1 MEKKEDIE
9 ISILKGDKLFN
20 KNTPFVI
27 NLISHQ
33 EDENEKKCNADLIC
47 VIDISGSM
55 YGHKIEQV
63 KQSLKILIGLMDEKE
78 RICLILFDDR
88 AQIFFEL
95 NYLTKANKEILNHK
109 IDKIKIGGGTN
120 ILSGLEQAI
129 NVLKRINMITRSYQ
143 IQSLFLNLVKN
154 SVQSN
159 LFNVLNENEQ
169 NDILD
174 TLYEIA
180 GNNSPISKEASE
192 IYTYITQ

>member
-1 MEKKEDIE
+1 MYKEVLNDIKNDLLSSQRNKNEINNDSEIMKIWKDALNNIEKNNYNDAYNLILNSGDDIYLLRL
-9 ISILKGDKLFN
+9 IYLTGIIFDKLS
-20 KNTPFVI
+20 P
-27 NLISHQ
+27 
-33 EDENEKKCNADLIC
+33 EIC
-47 VIDISGSM
+47 
-55 YGHKIEQV
+55 K
-63 KQSLKILIGLMDEKE
+63 
-78 RICLILFDDR
+78 
-88 AQIFFEL
+88 
-95 NYLTKANKEILNHK
+95 
-109 IDKIKIGGGTN
+109 
-120 ILSGLEQAI
+120 